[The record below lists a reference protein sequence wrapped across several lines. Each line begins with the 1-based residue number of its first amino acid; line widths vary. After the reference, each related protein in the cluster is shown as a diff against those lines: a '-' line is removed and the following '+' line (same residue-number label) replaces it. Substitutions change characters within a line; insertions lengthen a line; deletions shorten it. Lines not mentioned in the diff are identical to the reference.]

1 MSGGQLFTYD
11 LVAEVEV
18 LSPSIGPVMEAITL
32 TVYGRNFVGVRNLTC
47 AFGDQVRVNAIW
59 RNSRML
65 EVPSPTGLTPGE
77 YPVYVTMN
85 GIDLTSSY
93 AKYLS
98 RTVPR
103 VFSVVPSRSDVAGG
117 GVGDGDGRRS
127 LTKHGGTLLVWEC
140 VSESISD

>member
-1 MSGGQLFTYD
+1 MTDSALYTRKKARF
-11 LVAEVEV
+11 
-18 LSPSIGPVMEAITL
+18 SRML
-32 TVYGRNFVGVRNLTC
+32 TVYGRNFVGGRNLTC

-117 GVGDGDGRRS
+117 C
-127 LTKHGGTLLVWEC
+127 W
-140 VSESISD
+140 

>member
-1 MSGGQLFTYD
+1 
-11 LVAEVEV
+11 
-18 LSPSIGPVMEAITL
+18 
-32 TVYGRNFVGVRNLTC
+32 
-47 AFGDQVRVNAIW
+47 
-59 RNSRML
+59 ML

-117 GVGDGDGRRS
+117 VLVTVTVAEASRSMAVHCWFGNVSAKASVIDGRTLGCVAPRS
-127 LTKHGGTLLVWEC
+127 ETSQVVDFELRTGTARFA
-140 VSESISD
+140 SDQVKFEYFEVEMLSVEGVAPSF